1 MTQMTEDEY
10 RLLSLMLA
18 RHVDDLQGVASTWG
32 ERFVDEYS
40 STQGDVALLAEE
52 YVRFSSGRD
61 TLSYA
66 AVRKRDKLR
75 ERIYELRS
83 VGLNESMAYLQE
95 RLAELVK
102 TENQFGGKWLIAMY
116 GLAYGL
122 PEDEVNARFKPKPLT
137 ETQMDSVRK
146 YGTYN
151 GNTVDGIFQKVFES
165 DVDRIMS
172 AIDHG
177 INANLA
183 QEKKPGVYDGI
194 IQMVNK
200 AALTTSKQIMLNV
213 AMVVN
218 GISNNVSVEIAK
230 RNIEIAGMVMWIT
243 EMDERVCEDCD
254 ALEGMT
260 FTPDEAPACPMHP
273 NCRCHLIPVTQEIAD
288 DITDRRKL

>member
-1 MTQMTEDEY
+1 MTQMTEEEY
-10 RLLSLMLA
+10 RILSLMLA

-40 STQGDVALLAEE
+40 STQGAVALLAEE
-52 YVRFSSGRD
+52 YVRFSSGREI
-61 TLSYA
+61 LSYA
-66 AVRKRDKLR
+66 AVKKKNALRD
-75 ERIYELRS
+75 RIYELRNT
-83 VGLNESMAYLQE
+83 GLSESMAYLKD
-95 RLAELVK
+95 RLDELVK
-102 TENQFGGKWLIAMY
+102 AENQFGGKWLVAMY

-122 PEDEVNARFKPKPLT
+122 PEDEVHARFKPKTLT
-137 ETQMDSVRK
+137 ESQMDSVRK

-194 IQMVNK
+194 IQLVNK

-213 AMVVN
+213 AMVAN
-218 GISNNVSVEIAK
+218 GISNNVSVEISK
-230 RNIEIAGMVMWIT
+230 RNIEIAGIVMWIT

-254 ALEGMT
+254 SLEGMT
-260 FTPDEAPACPMHP
+260 FSPDEAPACPMHP
-273 NCRCHLIPVTQEIAD
+273 NCRCHLIPVTPEIAE
-288 DITDRRKL
+288 DITDRRKS